1 MPHARKLDNQTMP
14 SQQPR
19 FSKTVT
25 DDEHKTTS
33 TATGNTRGKIMLHPE
48 LDMDE
53 MDFEVLS
60 KSFKSGIGFLF
71 LVLIFL
77 ILEYSIFFTLTLFLK
92 ILFKVKS

>member
-53 MDFEVLS
+53 MDFEVGS
-60 KSFKSGIGFLF
+60 APRAN
-71 LVLIFL
+71 
-77 ILEYSIFFTLTLFLK
+77 
-92 ILFKVKS
+92 VKKKEQKLANKQ